1 VKDIDQRIRS
11 IIDDFSPIT
20 KQLEEL
26 KLAAQEREIVPV
38 AITEP
43 TQRVVA
49 TTESIVAVPEPTQRV
64 VATTE
69 SIVAVPEPTQTV
81 LPEVVRTE
89 IEEQVEEEIVGM
101 EVHGLD
107 LDVSLVINLILFLNF
122 KIKYFTY
129 LIIKT

>member
-1 VKDIDQRIRS
+1 MKDIDQRIRS

-38 AITEP
+38 AIT
-43 TQRVVA
+43 
-49 TTESIVAVPEPTQRV
+49 EPTQRV